1 MNILLE
7 VITMVEMLIGL
18 VIGLAG
24 GGVIVWA
31 FYKLG
36 FSNKQKG
43 LDAASVKAQE
53 DAQLLLAN
61 AEKVGES
68 RKRELLLQAKEEI
81 HKAKVDL
88 ERDMRER
95 QGELARER
103 NRIDQ
108 KETNLDRKTEQLNA
122 QQEDLDRNQTLLQ
135 DKLKQAEALEQRQ
148 VVELERISGLSV
160 AEAHTLVLES
170 AEKTYR
176 HDLGLLFNQVEDELR
191 SNAEQR
197 AKDVVVTSI
206 QRYASDY
213 VSDNTVSVVTLP
225 TDEMKGRIIGREGRN
240 IRAFETATGVDM
252 IIDDTP
258 EAVILSCFNPI
269 RREIARIA
277 LDKLVQDGRIHPAS
291 IEATVEKAKK
301 EVDQTIRA
309 EGERAVLESGVL
321 GVPSEIV
328 NLLGRMRY
336 RTSYGQNALKH
347 SLEVCDLS
355 GMMAAEL
362 GLDVQLAKRSGLL
375 HDIGKSCDFEF
386 EGSHIDLGIEMAKKY
401 KEDAVVIN
409 SIASHHGDVEPIS
422 PISVLVAAA
431 DALSAAR
438 PGARRENIE
447 TYVKRIQTLEEIANS
462 FEGVEKSYAI
472 QAGRELRVIVE
483 PDKISDAEMQLR
495 AYEICKRIEE
505 ELNYP
510 GQIKV
515 NMIRETRAS
524 GVAR

>member
-1 MNILLE
+1 MMDIPSL
-7 VITMVEMLIGL
+7 LIGL

-24 GGVIVWA
+24 GIIAVLA
-31 FYKLG
+31 YYKLG
-36 FSNKQKG
+36 FSKKQKAIE
-43 LDAASVKAQE
+43 DAAKKSHD
-53 DAQLLLAN
+53 DAELLLAN
-61 AEKVGES
+61 AEKNGES

-81 HKAKVDL
+81 HKARVEL
-88 ERDMRER
+88 EKDVRDR
-95 QGELARER
+95 QSELARER

-108 KETNLDRKTEQLNA
+108 KESNLDRRLDQLSS
-122 QQEDLDRNQTLLQ
+122 QQSELDKSQNRLN
-135 DKLKQAEALEQRQ
+135 DKIAKAEEIERQKVAELEQ
-148 VVELERISGLSV
+148 ISGLSV
-160 AEAHTLVLES
+160 SDARELVLES

-176 HDLGLLFNQVEDELR
+176 HDLALLFADMEEEFKQDADR
-191 SNAEQR
+191 R
-197 AKDVVVTSI
+197 AKDIVVTSI

-213 VSDNTVSVVTLP
+213 VADNTVSVVSLP
-225 TDEMKGRIIGREGRN
+225 SDEMKGRIIGREGRN

-258 EAVILSCFNPI
+258 EAVILSCFNPV
-269 RREIARIA
+269 RREIARLA
-277 LDKLVQDGRIHPAS
+277 LEKLVQDGRIHPGS
-291 IEATVEKAKK
+291 IENMVEKARR
-301 EVDQTIRA
+301 EVDQTIKD

-321 GVPSEIV
+321 GLPGEIV

-362 GLDVQLAKRSGLL
+362 GLDVQMAKRAGLL

-401 KEDAVVIN
+401 KEDPIVIN
-409 SIASHHGDVEPIS
+409 SIASHHGDCEPTS
-422 PISVLVAAA
+422 AISVLVAAA

-438 PGARRENIE
+438 PGARRENLE
-447 TYVKRIQTLEEIANS
+447 TYIKRIEALEDIANS
-462 FEGVEKSYAI
+462 FDGVEKSYAI
-472 QAGRELRVIVE
+472 QAGRELRVIVQPE
-483 PDKISDAEMQLR
+483 KVSDAEMQLK
-495 AYEICKRIEE
+495 AFEICKRIEE

-515 NMIRETRAS
+515 NMIRETRYS
-524 GVAR
+524 GLAR